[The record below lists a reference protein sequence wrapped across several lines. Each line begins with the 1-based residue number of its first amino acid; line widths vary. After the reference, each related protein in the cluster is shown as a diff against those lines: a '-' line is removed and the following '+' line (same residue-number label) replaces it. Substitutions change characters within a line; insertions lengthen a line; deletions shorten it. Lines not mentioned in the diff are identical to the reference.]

1 MRKSFNL
8 IWMVFGFLLLIV
20 GCNEDKKSTAFDPNQ
35 PVKFTEFMPDSGG
48 IRTKFIVKGSNFG
61 EDKSQVKV
69 YFKDE
74 VGNEREALVLGVK
87 PDVIYA
93 QVPKQAGGE
102 SHVRVEIAGK
112 EAELSNAEKTFK
124 YIVTSSVYTVVG
136 KAKEGGNKDGTLGET
151 TFNTPRYVAVDN
163 DDNVFIFDSDG
174 RTRLSSIEQNKT
186 ITLLDGMV
194 IDQPLFIDKEKK
206 QLFGPC
212 DNANFGCFLFD
223 ANVSWVA
230 DKMGQ
235 LLANGGWM
243 HSVVLDPV
251 DSTFVIYR
259 QNTGQLWTQ
268 PFDKNKRTLN
278 PNKAKRIG
286 TLYNVGSNGLCAY
299 NPVDKYVYC
308 VLHSKSA
315 VYRFKL
321 TRDTDGWPALDGD
334 IEEYIPGAGAGFR
347 DGDVQEAQFNEPRGI
362 AIDKEGNLY
371 IADVNNHRI
380 RKVDTKLNI
389 VTTIAGSGKGY
400 KDGDPLEAQFNQPW
414 GVYLDKNEFLYIA
427 DQNNHCIRKLA
438 IELLIRN
445 RNENTIF

>member
-1 MRKSFNL
+1 MKTRKAQLSIL
-8 IWMVFGFLLLIV
+8 INQSSLQSLCPIPVAYEPNSLLKAPI
-20 GCNEDKKSTAFDPNQ
+20 S
-35 PVKFTEFMPDSGG
+35 
-48 IRTKFIVKGSNFG
+48 
-61 EDKSQVKV
+61 VKV

-124 YIVTSSVYTVVG
+124 YIVTSSVSTVVG

-268 PFDKNKRTLN
+268 PFDKNRRTLN

-286 TLYNVGSNGLCAY
+286 TLYNTGSNGLCAY

-321 TRDTDGWPALDGD
+321 TRDADGWPALDGD
-334 IEEYIPGAGAGFR
+334 IDEYIPGAGAGFR
-347 DGDVQEAQFNEPRGI
+347 DGDVQEAQFKEPRGI

-371 IADVNNHRI
+371 IADVGNNRI
-380 RKVDTKLNI
+380 RKVDTKLNV
-389 VTTIAGSGKGY
+389 VTTIAGSGAAGY

-438 IELLIRN
+438 IE
-445 RNENTIF
+445 

>member
-1 MRKSFNL
+1 MR
-8 IWMVFGFLLLIV
+8 
-20 GCNEDKKSTAFDPNQ
+20 
-35 PVKFTEFMPDSGG
+35 
-48 IRTKFIVKGSNFG
+48 
-61 EDKSQVKV
+61 
-69 YFKDE
+69 
-74 VGNEREALVLGVK
+74 
-87 PDVIYA
+87 
-93 QVPKQAGGE
+93 
-102 SHVRVEIAGK
+102 
-112 EAELSNAEKTFK
+112 
-124 YIVTSSVYTVVG
+124 VTSSVSTVVG

-438 IELLIRN
+438 IE
-445 RNENTIF
+445 

>member
-20 GCNEDKKSTAFDPNQ
+20 GCNEDKKSTAFDPTQ

-124 YIVTSSVYTVVG
+124 YIVTSSVSTVVG

-438 IELLIRN
+438 IE
-445 RNENTIF
+445 

>member
-124 YIVTSSVYTVVG
+124 YIVTSSVSTVVG

-400 KDGDPLEAQFNQPW
+400 KDGDPLEAQFDQPW

-427 DQNNHCIRKLA
+427 DQNNHCILS
-438 IELLIRN
+438 LIHISEPTRP
-445 RNENTIF
+445 

>member
-1 MRKSFNL
+1 
-8 IWMVFGFLLLIV
+8 MVFGFLLLIV

-102 SHVRVEIAGK
+102 SHVRVEVSGK

-124 YIVTSSVYTVVG
+124 YIVTSSVSTVVG

-321 TRDTDGWPALDGD
+321 TRDADGWPALDGD

-400 KDGDPLEAQFNQPW
+400 KDGDPLEAQFDQPW

-438 IELLIRN
+438 IE
-445 RNENTIF
+445 

>member
-124 YIVTSSVYTVVG
+124 YIVTSSVSTVVG

-438 IELLIRN
+438 IDLNSATLL
-445 RNENTIF
+445 

>member
-102 SHVRVEIAGK
+102 SHVRVEIA
-112 EAELSNAEKTFK
+112 
-124 YIVTSSVYTVVG
+124 
-136 KAKEGGNKDGTLGET
+136 GET

-268 PFDKNKRTLN
+268 PFDKNRRTLN

-286 TLYNVGSNGLCAY
+286 TLYNTGSNGLCAY

-321 TRDTDGWPALDGD
+321 TRDADGWPALDGD
-334 IEEYIPGAGAGFR
+334 IDEYIPGAGAGFR
-347 DGDVQEAQFNEPRGI
+347 DGDVQEAQFKEPRGI

-371 IADVNNHRI
+371 IADVGNNRI
-380 RKVDTKLNI
+380 RKVDTKLNV
-389 VTTIAGSGKGY
+389 VTTIAGSGAAGY

-438 IELLIRN
+438 IE
-445 RNENTIF
+445 

>member
-1 MRKSFNL
+1 
-8 IWMVFGFLLLIV
+8 
-20 GCNEDKKSTAFDPNQ
+20 
-35 PVKFTEFMPDSGG
+35 MPDSGG

-124 YIVTSSVYTVVG
+124 YIVTSSVSTVVG

-400 KDGDPLEAQFNQPW
+400 KDGDPLEAQFDQPW

-438 IELLIRN
+438 IE
-445 RNENTIF
+445 

>member
-124 YIVTSSVYTVVG
+124 YIVTSSVSTVVG

-212 DNANFGCFLFD
+212 DNAN
-223 ANVSWVA
+223 VSWVA
-230 DKMGQ
+230 DKRGQ

-400 KDGDPLEAQFNQPW
+400 KDGDPLEAQFDQPW

-438 IELLIRN
+438 IE
-445 RNENTIF
+445 

>member
-1 MRKSFNL
+1 MT
-8 IWMVFGFLLLIV
+8 I
-20 GCNEDKKSTAFDPNQ
+20 T
-35 PVKFTEFMPDSGG
+35 VKFTEFMPDSGG

-124 YIVTSSVYTVVG
+124 YIVTSSVSTVVG

-400 KDGDPLEAQFNQPW
+400 KDGDPLEAQFDQPW

-438 IELLIRN
+438 IE
-445 RNENTIF
+445 

>member
-1 MRKSFNL
+1 
-8 IWMVFGFLLLIV
+8 MVSGFLLLIV

-124 YIVTSSVYTVVG
+124 YIVTSSVSTVVG

-400 KDGDPLEAQFNQPW
+400 KDGDPLEAQFDQPW

-438 IELLIRN
+438 IE
-445 RNENTIF
+445 

>member
-1 MRKSFNL
+1 
-8 IWMVFGFLLLIV
+8 MVFGFLLLIV

-35 PVKFTEFMPDSGG
+35 PVMFTEFMPDSGG

-124 YIVTSSVYTVVG
+124 YIVTSSVSTVVG

-163 DDNVFIFDSDG
+163 DDNVFIIDSDG

-347 DGDVQEAQFNEPRGI
+347 DGDVQEALFNEPRGI

-380 RKVDTKLNI
+380 RKGDTKLNI

-400 KDGDPLEAQFNQPW
+400 KDGDPLEAQFDQPW

-438 IELLIRN
+438 IE
-445 RNENTIF
+445 

>member
-1 MRKSFNL
+1 
-8 IWMVFGFLLLIV
+8 MVFGFLLLIV

-74 VGNEREALVLGVK
+74 VGNEREALGLGVK

-124 YIVTSSVYTVVG
+124 YIVTSSVSTVVG

-438 IELLIRN
+438 IE
-445 RNENTIF
+445 

>member
-1 MRKSFNL
+1 
-8 IWMVFGFLLLIV
+8 MVFGFLLLIV

-124 YIVTSSVYTVVG
+124 YIVTSSVSTVVG

-230 DKMGQ
+230 DKIGQ

-438 IELLIRN
+438 IE
-445 RNENTIF
+445 